1 LPWRR
6 WHFDT
11 GASPIG
17 SPVNEDQ
24 PRIDQHRNRNY
35 HQFIDQS
42 LLQTGPRHRRNLF
55 ALFIFYRCVLPDVG
69 EGKLAKS
76 ASKSKARKGSSK
88 AAKRKKPTRKVSA
101 KAKASPV
108 HEEDHVDSCGCEV
121 EYSDSEA
128 TPDEALPAARGG
140 VEGRA

>member
-24 PRIDQHRNRNY
+24 PRIDQYRNRNY